1 MNVKEILLTAEARG
15 VALRVDG
22 ENLVFKAPKGA
33 LTPELRQAIA
43 DRKMEII
50 SFLRGG
56 DVPARAPIPRAS
68 APETEPAPVSAGQ
81 ARLWFLDRLVPGSA
95 LYNVH
100 VELRMKGALARVAL
114 KASLSAVAER
124 HAMLRATFPELDGRP
139 SLVSGPHAGPRAWEL
154 PVIDLRAVPAG
165 DREAELSRCAA
176 ERAAIPFDLARGP
189 LVRTTLVAL
198 GDEDHVLFLDLHH
211 IITDGWSV
219 GVLLRD
225 LAELYAS
232 IRAERPARLPALPV
246 RYTDFCRWQEEALQ
260 GEALQ
265 RSTAWWKQT
274 LAGLPRLELPTSR
287 TAARGPSHAGD
298 AYTFTLPAE
307 LIAALKELAR
317 RESCTLYAVLLAAWA
332 SLLHRY
338 SQQVDFG
345 IGTVAAA
352 RERPELRELFGF
364 FANTLVLRCDLSG
377 DPDGVT
383 LLRRLR
389 GIVGAALE
397 HQAVPF
403 DRIVNA
409 VGAERGRDLTPLFRA
424 SFVFENTPLPELA
437 VPGMSW
443 TVELQRPDGGIEGTA
458 KFELGL
464 TMREES
470 EQIAATI
477 EYATD
482 LFDAWAIER
491 MAGHLC
497 VLAEGLAADPGRRI
511 SELPL
516 LTAAER
522 RELSTW
528 NETAM
533 EVPRDRCVHELFEAQ
548 VARTPDAVAVV
559 FEDRALTY
567 RALDERANQL
577 AHHLRS
583 LGVGPEVL
591 VGLCVERSAE
601 MVVGVLGILKAG
613 GAYVPLDPRYP
624 ADRLAFMIDD
634 ARVSVL
640 LTEARSSR
648 PAPACAAR
656 VVRIDV
662 DAAAIAAWPV
672 TAPSP
677 LATADHLSNVIYTS
691 GSTGRPKGVAL
702 LHRAMVNVLHATAAR
717 HGIAASD
724 HLLAV
729 NNISF
734 DFAGLDIFLPLMAG
748 ARLEIA
754 PRELALDGA
763 ALARRLDESSTITL
777 MQATPATWQ
786 MLVDAGWKGRPSF
799 RLVAG
804 GEAVSRE
811 LCDRLVARAG
821 AVWNIYGPT
830 ETTIFSCTQKLDA
843 TDGPVLIGP
852 AIANTRLHVLDPR
865 GAPVPV
871 GVTGELFIGGA
882 GLARGYLGRPGLT
895 AERFVPDPFSP
906 GERLYRTGDLVR
918 FRPDGALEFLG
929 RADHQ
934 VKIRGHRIELGEIEA
949 ALSAHPDVRSCVV
962 VPQDIA
968 GDRRLV
974 AYVVLGEPNPSQ
986 RALRDH
992 LKATLPDF
1000 MVPSAFV
1007 VLPALPMSPNGKVDR
1022 LRLPAPTVDRDEAA
1036 EPPAAEESEL
1046 ERTIREIWQDV
1057 LGVPSV
1063 GLTDNFFDA
1072 GGHSLLLTRV
1082 RARLQQALGR
1092 ELTIVELF
1100 EHPTIAALAS
1110 HLAPLPAATGE
1121 IAGLPPLE
1129 LDPDARYQPFELTPL
1144 QLAYWVGRGSFY
1156 ELGGVAAHAYAEL
1169 DLRGLDVARLERALD
1184 KVISRHDML
1193 RAVID
1198 ADGRQVVLAEVPRF
1212 TIELVEPPSEA
1223 RLLELREAMSHR
1235 VMPADRWPLFEL
1247 CAARLGEGVVRLFIG
1262 LDALIADMHSIQ
1274 VILQEVVRCYSDE
1287 ATELAPLALTFRD
1300 CVRWSAEARSSER
1313 GERDWAYWRDRAG
1326 TLPPGPELPLAVPPE
1341 AIGVPRFEHHAR
1353 RLDAATWSALEAR
1366 TTRHGL
1372 TPSNVLLAAFSEVL
1386 GAYSRSPH
1394 FTVNLTYFNR
1404 PPVHAEIGQIVGDF
1418 TSVLL
1423 VEVDLTGGTS
1433 FLERARRQQHRLL
1446 ESMDHALVSGVD
1458 VMRELARQ
1466 RGAKAARFPVV
1477 FTSGLGVGELLGDE
1491 VMSGVELASEPYGI
1505 AQTPQVWFDHQVFE
1519 LRGELQINWDVV
1531 AGLFPAG
1538 MIDVMIDAYLDLI
1551 RALAERDEAWT
1562 APDLLATPRR
1572 ERERFAAINA
1582 TAGATGDGLL
1592 HDLIEAQAGR
1602 CPDALAVVDAERR
1615 LTYRELVSLGRRLG
1629 RELRAHEVARDELVA
1644 IVMDKGWE
1652 QVVGALG
1659 VLHGGG
1665 AYLPIA
1671 AELPE
1676 ARRDELLAQGGVRIV
1691 LTQRRHAG
1699 AVWPAGITVITIGE
1713 EEPWMAHDAG
1723 PLSPLRAP
1731 SDLAY
1736 VIFTS
1741 GSTGRPKGVAIEH
1754 RSALNTIL
1762 DVNEQYAVGPA
1773 DRVFGLSS
1781 MSFDLSVWDVFG
1793 VLGAGGTLVLPEPG
1807 TLRDPERWL
1816 SWLRDEGV
1824 TIWNSVPALLEML
1837 VEHAEALPGT
1847 LRLALL
1853 SGDWIPVTLPDRV
1866 RARAPGCRVVSLG
1879 GATEASIWSIWY
1891 PIDQVDPSWVSIPY
1905 GRPMRNQTF
1914 HVLDERLH
1922 PRPVG
1927 VAGELYIGGIG
1938 LARGYYGDPVQTAE
1952 RFVTHPMTGER
1963 LYRTGDL
1970 GRWQPEGTI
1979 EFLGRQDH
1987 QVKIGGYR
1995 IELGEIEHHL
2005 LQHPQIRR
2013 ALVDA
2018 RGDRHAR
2025 RLVAYVEPGDEQR
2038 LVPEAVQRWLAER
2051 LPGYMVPAQL
2061 QVLSALPLTSNGK
2074 VDRAALAALDLGE
2087 AKVEPGTKA
2096 QAPGQGHARHK
2107 LEAGFAFDAASGV
2120 LDLPPATLA
2129 SPWPRK
2135 SYRTFEGEAPR
2146 ADALHQIATTAPQRS
2161 GAAGAL
2167 DRELVGGLLA
2177 VLAPVASDRDP
2188 FPKYRYASAG
2198 SLYAVHAIVDV
2209 PDGIAGLARGRYG
2222 YDRAR
2227 HCLVALGSLAA
2238 EAPFA
2243 VHLAV
2248 ERGRI
2253 EARYGELAEALAC
2266 LDGGYLAELL
2276 IERAAALGVALAD
2289 TLAATVAPPGL
2300 TPLCRLGLAEP
2311 CRPSE
2316 APPLGTWLVVR
2327 HDLAELPRGI
2337 YRPGAAPAT
2346 WERLGTQALADEDF
2360 PLNEAIAAGAP
2371 AALLLIGAP
2380 GPETRHQAGRLGQR
2394 WMERAAGLGV
2404 GMCPVGRVSRGPLGS
2419 LLEPGQEIVHAL
2431 LVGGITAEQ
2440 ARAEQSS
2447 EIALTGEAPRAAA
2460 PPRNRDELAAR
2471 IAAIVAERL
2480 GVATVELDR
2489 SLFDL
2494 GVSSIGMVQIHRRLR
2509 DELGLKFPLV
2519 ELFNRSTI
2527 AALVQYLDPTSLH
2540 DDGAAPASPAGDPWA
2555 DRLSAEQEGLWFIQ
2569 HSAPDHAGYNVAV
2582 ALRIESESEHAPVL
2596 RRALQALVDRHAP
2609 LRTSYPEVDG
2619 VPRARVH
2626 ADRAVPLVEI
2636 DAEGQGVAEV
2646 LRAAAAVQ
2654 QRPFDLAVE
2663 GAFRACLYRMGP
2675 RESVLL
2681 LCMHHIAIDAWSV
2694 AVMLRELVQLY
2705 AADGGPDPLP
2715 KVEHTYE
2722 QFVRWQRD
2730 LLAQRADELRHVW
2743 LDELA
2748 GAPLVLDLPT
2758 DRARTAGRPFLV
2770 ETRRH
2775 VLGAALTDELRRLA
2789 QSQRTILATILLAA
2803 YEVLLHRYT
2812 GQEDLC
2818 VGFGVTRRDRAE
2830 LTGTFGY
2837 MVNQLVIRS
2846 RLDASDPP
2854 DFLSL
2859 AHATRDRVL
2868 AAMDRQD
2875 YPFPWLVKDL
2885 LTSRDP
2891 SHAPVF
2897 QAAFVFQGQA
2907 LPAEGGD
2914 LMTGAPVLAGG
2925 ARFSVVHAR
2934 QASSELDLLLEVIE
2948 GKGELTLDLHYSA
2961 DLFDAGTIDRLARHL
2976 ERLLE
2981 AAVADPGCSVAEL
2994 PMLTDD
3000 ERQKLLVEWNR
3011 TDAPFSS
3018 EACIHELFEAH
3029 VDRTPDAPALVDL
3042 CDPAAGP
3049 HGAAVSYRELDLRAN
3064 RIAHRLIKAGVGPEV
3079 RVGVYLRRGADL
3091 IACLLGV
3098 LKAGAA
3104 FVVLDPEH
3112 PRSHL
3117 AFLLED
3123 AGAPVVLTDASL
3135 RAALPETPAQL
3146 IEIDRELAGEPGYR
3160 PRRRATPTSL
3170 AYLLYTSG
3178 STGRPNGVLIE
3189 HRGLVNAIE
3198 AFIRIMETGPGARH
3212 AHALSLNFD
3221 GALGHLFT
3229 ALCSGSAVYLAP
3241 REGDHLGGLVELMA
3255 REAITHIVLV
3265 PSVLAALPD
3274 AELPALQTLLVG
3286 GERCTAELVA
3296 RWGRRRRFINVYG
3309 PTEATILATAT
3320 RCVADGATP
3329 SIGRPLPNLTTYVV
3343 DRFGQLAPPGVVG
3356 ELWLGGV
3363 GVARGYFKR
3372 PELTARKFI
3381 ESPFGT
3387 GRLYRTGDLVRLR
3400 GGDDRPPVLEFVGR
3414 VDHQVKIRGHRIELG
3429 AVESAL
3435 RASSQVRDAVVI
3447 VREAEGA
3454 SPRLVA
3460 YVTPV
3465 HPTPP
3470 DDPALGHRHRELAA
3484 ELLRELREVLPPY
3497 MVPAALVVLPA
3508 LPLTLNGKVD
3518 VRALPPPERSP
3529 GAQEEPAEPRTEAER
3544 KLAQVWCK
3552 VLGLERIGIHDN
3564 FFELG
3569 GDSIR
3574 SIQVISQAQE
3584 LGIALR
3590 AAQVFE
3596 HQTIAQLAAAVGT
3609 QAASAD
3615 QGAVSGPVPLTA
3627 IQRWFFAQDRS
3638 APNHFNQAFL
3648 LETPADVDSDL
3659 LRQALEHVQSHH
3671 DALRMRFV
3679 RSGSSWLQEGLASQ
3693 GEVALEV
3700 VDLSS
3705 LAAGAQRAAL
3715 DQVAARLQG
3724 SLDLSAGPV
3733 MRAALF
3739 TLGSS
3744 GTGTD
3749 RSGRLLWVIH
3759 HLVVDAVSWRVL
3771 IPDLSTAYQQ
3781 LAAGQ
3786 AVRLPAKTT
3795 SFKRW
3800 AERVTAYAR
3809 TAAFEEERAILALAP
3824 PTALP
3829 VDRPTGQNRRE
3840 SAAEIVVS
3848 LSPEETRTLIAD
3860 ALRPYN
3866 LGVQDVLLTALARTV
3881 ARWTGSLDVWVDLE
3895 GHGREELFDDVDLSR
3910 TVGWF
3915 TSLFPVRLRLPDGD
3929 DLAAALVA
3937 VKEQLRAVPR
3947 RGIGYGLLRHL
3958 NDEGAALPWP
3968 APQINFNYLGHL
3980 GGERDAAGGLRL
3992 TWESAGPREAG
4003 GGTRSHVLEVNAV
4016 VAGDRLAVVFGYS
4029 RDLHETATVERL
4041 ASELVEEL
4049 GRLIRHGAALGA
4061 GGFTPSDFPFAGL
4074 LPQELRVVLDRL
4086 GETGRSKLEAIY
4098 PLTSLQREILFE
4110 TLNAGWSRMYM
4121 TQAALTF
4128 EGALD
4133 VAALRSAWEQVVRR
4147 HPLLRSCFLWDG
4159 LAAPVQ
4165 VVLRDVPVP
4174 WDERDWRGVPDR
4186 EARLAALGDELVA
4199 RGLPL
4204 DAAPIMRLTLIR
4216 TADERYELIYDSHH
4230 VLTDGW
4236 SLGVILRD
4244 LFEAYQDARGGRP
4257 PGVAGAGT
4265 RVAGSYDSYLRF
4277 LERQDLERSRTFW
4290 HRALHGVEAPTPLVM
4305 ERSQPAGA
4313 RGVCVHQIQLDE
4325 GTTAR
4330 LRAAADAERITLHT
4344 MLDGAWALLLGRSS
4358 GRKDVLF
4365 GTTSSGREV
4374 GVPGIEDMVG
4384 LFINVLPT
4392 RARID
4397 ERQDVWTW
4405 LRRLQAEQVE
4415 AREHQHLSLA
4425 ELQRAAAVPAESPLF
4440 RTMVVFENYPLDLR
4454 IPGSG
4459 GLTVKLGFAGGGP
4472 THYALAVV
4480 GMPGPGLDIYIQYD
4494 LARFDSESIG
4504 RLAAGL
4510 EQLLR
4515 GMISTPAPTLRA
4527 LLALLG
4533 DDAWPSSASSPS

>member
-1 MNVKEILLTAEARG
+1 MLAAEARG
-15 VALRVDG
+15 VKLRVES

-33 LTPELRQAIA
+33 LTPELRQAITDHKA
-43 DRKMEII
+43 EII
-50 SFLRGG
+50 SFLRAG
-56 DVPARAPIPRAS
+56 DVPTRAPIPRAS
-68 APETEPAPVSAGQ
+68 APETEPAPVAAGQ
-81 ARLWFLDRLVPGSA
+81 ARLWFLDRLVPGSS

-100 VELRMKGALARVAL
+100 VELRMKGALDRAAL
-114 KASLSAVAER
+114 EASLAAVAER
-124 HAMLRATFPELDGRP
+124 HAMLRATFPELSGQP
-139 SLVSGPHAGPRAWEL
+139 SLAIGPHAREL
-154 PVIDLRAVPAG
+154 PFIDLRAFAG
-165 DREAELSRCAA
+165 DREAELARRAA
-176 ERAAIPFDLARGP
+176 ERAALPFDLARGP
-189 LVRTTLVAL
+189 LVRPTLIAL
-198 GDEDHVLFLDLHH
+198 GDEDHVLLLVQHH
-211 IITDGWSV
+211 IITDGWSL
-219 GVLLRD
+219 GVLFRD

-232 IRAERPARLPALPV
+232 SREGRPARLPELPV
-246 RYTDFCRWQEEALQ
+246 RYTDFCRWQEVALQ
-260 GEALQ
+260 GEGIQ

-274 LAGLPRLELPTSR
+274 LAGLPELELPTSR

-298 AYTFTLPAE
+298 ACSFTLSAE
-307 LIAALKELAR
+307 LTAALKELAR
-317 RESCTLYAVLLAAWA
+317 RESCTLFVALLAAWA
-332 SLLHRY
+332 ILLHRY

-345 IGTVAAA
+345 IGTVAAG
-352 RERPELRELFGF
+352 RDLPELANLYGF

-389 GIVGAALE
+389 GVVEAALQ
-397 HQAVPF
+397 HQDVPF
-403 DRIVNA
+403 DRIVSA
-409 VGAERGRDLTPLFRA
+409 AGAARGRDLNPLFRT
-424 SFVFENTPLPELA
+424 SFVLENAPLPDLT

-443 TVELQRPDGGIEGTA
+443 TVPPERAGGGVDGTT

-464 TMREES
+464 MMVETGGRLV
-470 EQIAATI
+470 ARL

-482 LFDAWAIER
+482 LFDALAIER
-491 MAGHLC
+491 VVGHFQ
-497 VLAEGLAADPGRRI
+497 VLAEGLVAEPGRRI

-533 EVPRDRCVHELFEAQ
+533 DVPRDRCVHELFEAQ
-548 VARTPDAVAVV
+548 AARTPDAVAVV

-640 LTEARSSR
+640 LTEARSSQ
-648 PAPACAAR
+648 PAPARAAR
-656 VVRIDV
+656 VVRLDA
-662 DAAAIAAWPV
+662 DAAEIAACPV
-672 TAPSP
+672 TPPPP

-702 LHRAMVNVLHATAAR
+702 LHRSMVNVLHATAAR

-754 PRELALDGA
+754 PRALALDGA
-763 ALARRLDESSTITL
+763 ALARRLDESSTITI
-777 MQATPATWQ
+777 MQATPSTWQ

-830 ETTIFSCTQKLDA
+830 ETTIFSCTQLLDA

-852 AIANTRLHVLDPR
+852 AIANTRLHVLDRR

-871 GVTGELFIGGA
+871 GVTGELYIGGA

-934 VKIRGHRIELGEIEA
+934 VKIRGHRIELGEIET

-974 AYVVLGEPNPSQ
+974 AYVVLGEPAPSQ

-992 LKATLPDF
+992 VKATLPDF

-1022 LRLPAPTVDRDEAA
+1022 LRLPAPTVARDEAA

-1057 LGVPSV
+1057 LAVPSV

-1100 EHPTIAALAS
+1100 EHPTIASLAR

-1129 LDPDARYQPFELTPL
+1129 LDPDARHQPFELTPL

-1156 ELGGVAAHAYAEL
+1156 ELGGVAAHAYSEL

-1184 KVISRHDML
+1184 KVIARHDML

-1198 ADGRQVVLAEVPRF
+1198 AEGRQVVLAEVPRF

-1235 VMPADRWPLFEL
+1235 VLPADRWPLFEL
-1247 CAARLGEGVVRLFIG
+1247 RAAHLGEGVVRLFIG

-1274 VILQEVVRCYSDE
+1274 VILQEVVRCYRDE
-1287 ATELAPLALTFRD
+1287 SAELAPLALTFRD
-1300 CVRWSAEARSSER
+1300 CVRWSAEARCSER
-1313 GERDWAYWRDRAG
+1313 GERDWAYWRGRAG

-1341 AIGVPRFEHHAR
+1341 AIGVTRFEHHAR

-1372 TPSNVLLAAFSEVL
+1372 TPSNVLLAAFGEVL
-1386 GAYSRSPH
+1386 GAYSRSPR

-1433 FLERARRQQHRLL
+1433 FLSRARRQQHRLL

-1491 VMSGVELASEPYGI
+1491 VMPGVELASEPYGI
-1505 AQTPQVWFDHQVFE
+1505 AQTPQVWLDHQVFE

-1615 LTYRELVSLGRRLG
+1615 LTYRELLSLGRRLG

-1676 ARRDELLAQGGVRIV
+1676 ARRDELLSQGGVRIV
-1691 LTQRRHAG
+1691 LTQRRHA
-1699 AVWPAGITVITIGE
+1699 ASAWPAGVTVIVIGE
-1713 EEPWMAHDAG
+1713 GEPWTAHDDG
-1723 PLSPLRAP
+1723 PLAPLRAP
-1731 SDLAY
+1731 ADLAY

-1781 MSFDLSVWDVFG
+1781 LSFDLSVWDVFG

-1807 TLRDPERWL
+1807 ALRDPERWL

-1891 PIDQVDPSWVSIPY
+1891 PIDRVDPSWVSIPY

-1938 LARGYYGDPVQTAE
+1938 LARGYYGDPAQTAE

-2074 VDRAALAALDLGE
+2074 VDRAALAALDFGE
-2087 AKVEPGTKA
+2087 AKGEPGTK
-2096 QAPGQGHARHK
+2096 
-2107 LEAGFAFDAASGV
+2107 AGFAFDAASGGGA

-2135 SYRTFEGEAPR
+2135 SYRTFEGEAPS
-2146 ADALHQIATTAPQRS
+2146 ADALHRIATTAPRRS
-2161 GAAGAL
+2161 GAPVAL

-2253 EARYGELAEALAC
+2253 EARYGELAEALAR

-2276 IERAAALGVALAD
+2276 IERAAELGVALAD

-2300 TPLCRLGLAEP
+2300 TPLCRLELAEP

-2316 APPLGTWLVVR
+2316 ARQLDTWLVVR
-2327 HDLAELPRGI
+2327 HELAELPRGI
-2337 YRPGAAPAT
+2337 YRPGAAPGT
-2346 WERLGTQALADEDF
+2346 WERLGAQALADEDF
-2360 PLNEAIAAGAP
+2360 PLNEAIAVGAP

-2419 LLEPGQEIVHAL
+2419 LLEPGHEIVHAL
-2431 LVGGITAEQ
+2431 LIGGITAAQ

-2447 EIALTGEAPRAAA
+2447 EVASTGGAPRAAA
-2460 PPRNRDELAAR
+2460 PPRDRDELAAR
-2471 IAAIVAERL
+2471 IATIAAERL
-2480 GVATVELDR
+2480 GVATIELDR
-2489 SLFDL
+2489 SLFDQ
-2494 GVSSIGMVQIHRRLR
+2494 GASSIGMVQIHRRLR

-2527 AALVQYLDPTSLH
+2527 AALVQYLDPTSVR
-2540 DDGAAPASPAGDPWA
+2540 DDGAAPALPAGDPWA

-2619 VPRARVH
+2619 IPRARVH
-2626 ADRAVPLVEI
+2626 ADRPVPLVEI
-2636 DAEGQGVAEV
+2636 DAQGQGVAEV

-2663 GAFRACLYRMGP
+2663 GALRACLYRMGP

-2715 KVEHTYE
+2715 EVEHTY
-2722 QFVRWQRD
+2722 QQYVRWQRD
-2730 LLAQRADELRHVW
+2730 LLAQRADELRHAW

-2891 SHAPVF
+2891 SRAPVF
-2897 QAAFVFQGQA
+2897 QAALVFQGQA
-2907 LPAEGGD
+2907 LAAEGD
-2914 LMTGAPVLAGG
+2914 LMTGAPVLAGD

-2948 GKGELTLDLHYSA
+2948 GSGELTLDLHYSA

-2976 ERLLE
+2976 ELLLE
-2981 AAVADPGCSVAEL
+2981 AAVADPGCSVARL
-2994 PMLTDD
+2994 PMLTED
-3000 ERQKLLVEWNR
+3000 ERHQLLVEWNR
-3011 TDAPFSS
+3011 TEAPFSS
-3018 EACIHELFEAH
+3018 EACVHELFEAH

-3049 HGAAVSYRELDLRAN
+3049 HGAAFSYRELDRRAN
-3064 RIAHRLIKAGVGPEV
+3064 RIAHHLIGLGVGPEV
-3079 RVGVYLRRGADL
+3079 RVGVCLPRGAEL
-3091 IACLLGV
+3091 IVAVLGV
-3098 LKAGAA
+3098 LKAGGACA
-3104 FVVLDPEH
+3104 VLDPEH
-3112 PRSHL
+3112 PRRHL
-3117 AFLLED
+3117 ALLLED
-3123 AGAPVVLTDASL
+3123 TGVPVVLTR
-3135 RAALPETPAQL
+3135 RATRGALPETGARVVELDHALGDEPAH
-3146 IEIDRELAGEPGYR
+3146 RPG
-3160 PRRRATPTSL
+3160 RRAAPTDV
-3170 AYLLYTSG
+3170 AYVLYTSG
-3178 STGRPNGVLIE
+3178 STGRPNGALVE
-3189 HRGLVNAIE
+3189 HRGLCNFVE
-3198 AFIRIMETGPGARH
+3198 AYSDVMELGPGARQ
-3212 AHALSLNFD
+3212 AHVLSFNFD
-3221 GALGHLFT
+3221 AAFAQLFGTICAGGALHL
-3229 ALCSGSAVYLAP
+3229 VP
-3241 REGDHLGGLVELMA
+3241 RDGELLGAGLVELMA
-3255 REAITHIVLV
+3255 REAITHITMV
-3265 PSVLAALPD
+3265 PSMLAALPE
-3274 AELPALQTLLVG
+3274 AELPALRTIAVG
-3286 GERCTAELVA
+3286 GERCSAELVS
-3296 RWGRRRRFINVYG
+3296 RWGHRRRFLNLYG
-3309 PTEATILATAT
+3309 PAEASIMATGT
-3320 RCVADGATP
+3320 RCVPDGTPP
-3329 SIGRPLPNLTTYVV
+3329 SIGRPIQNLKTYVV
-3343 DRFGQLAPPGVVG
+3343 DRFGQLAPLGVIG

-3363 GVARGYFKR
+3363 GVARGYLNR
-3372 PELTARKFI
+3372 PELTAQKFI
-3381 ESPFGT
+3381 ESPFGI

-3400 GGDDRPPVLEFVGR
+3400 GGGDAPPMLEFVGR

-3435 RASSQVRDAVVI
+3435 RASSQVRDAVAI

-3460 YVTPV
+3460 YVTLA

-3470 DDPALGHRHRELAA
+3470 DDPAPGHRHRELAA
-3484 ELLRELREVLPPY
+3484 ELLRELREALPPY
-3497 MVPAALVVLPA
+3497 MVPAAVVVLPS

-3529 GAQEEPAEPRTEAER
+3529 GAQEEPAEPRTEPER

-3552 VLGLERIGIHDN
+3552 VLGIERIGIHDN

-3574 SIQVISQAQE
+3574 SIQVVSQAQE

-3590 AAQVFE
+3590 AAHLFE
-3596 HQTIAQLAAAVGT
+3596 HQTIAQLARAVGA

-3648 LETPADVDSDL
+3648 LETPADVDPDL
-3659 LRQALEHVQSHH
+3659 LRQALQHVQSHH

-3679 RSGSSWLQEGLASQ
+3679 RSESSWLQEGLVSQ
-3693 GEVALEV
+3693 GDVAFEV

-3739 TLGSS
+3739 TFGSP
-3744 GTGTD
+3744 GTATD

-3824 PTALP
+3824 PAALP
-3829 VDRPTGQNRRE
+3829 VDRPTGQNCRA

-3881 ARWTGSLDVWVDLE
+3881 ARWTGSLDVWIDLE

-3915 TSLFPVRLRLPDGD
+3915 TSLFPVRLCLPDGD

-4016 VAGDRLAVVFGYS
+4016 VAADRLAVVFGYS

-4041 ASELVEEL
+4041 ASELIEEL
-4049 GRLIRHGAALGA
+4049 GRLLRHGAALGA

-4074 LPQELRVVLDRL
+4074 LPEELRVVQDRL

-4098 PLTSLQREILFE
+4098 PLTSLQREILSE

-4159 LAAPVQ
+4159 LTAPVQ

-4174 WDERDWRGVPDR
+4174 WEERDWRGLPDQK
-4186 EARLAALGDELVA
+4186 ARLAALGDELVD

-4216 TADERYELIYDSHH
+4216 TADERYELFYDSHH

-4244 LFEAYQDARGGRP
+4244 LFEAYQDARGDRP
-4257 PGVAGAGT
+4257 AGVAGAGT

-4277 LERQDLERSRTFW
+4277 LGRQDLERSRTFW
-4290 HRALHGVEAPTPLVM
+4290 RRALHGVEAPTPLVM

-4313 RGVCVHQIQLDE
+4313 RSVCVHQIQLDAD
-4325 GTTAR
+4325 TTAR

-4358 GRKDVLF
+4358 GREDVVF

-4392 RARID
+4392 RVRIE

-4454 IPGSG
+4454 IPGG
-4459 GLTVKLGFAGGGP
+4459 AGLTAKLGFASGGP

-4494 LARFDSESIG
+4494 LARFDSEIIG
-4504 RLAAGL
+4504 RLAVSL

-4515 GMISTPAPTLRA
+4515 GMLGTPAPTLRA
-4527 LLALLG
+4527 LLALLD
-4533 DDAWPSSASSPS
+4533 DDAWQSSASSPS